1 MPALCWKIPFEIR
14 LRNLKLSLTFFW
26 HTAPLFFCCDA
37 FSQTQ
42 GIDSNDGISA
52 VEQAI
57 KVDRELSVRQSA
69 IENIQSGMGIY
80 DASLI
85 EAYLDLAAFY
95 FDLEDYQNSSRIY
108 SDALQ
113 VSRVNTGLYSL
124 EQIPII
130 ESLIENSHR
139 TEEWQNTDDFQEL
152 LYFISTRIYSP
163 ADQQYLDFVES
174 FGTWKLRIV
183 RENLLDQSNFGLL
196 TTAEKL
202 SLFYNR
208 VIEQFELELG
218 MKNEK
223 LLNVIVLKSQTDM
236 TLARYVAS
244 TPFSVFEGTERR
256 YTNQTRC
263 RNVRNPAGQ
272 VVRQCYSV
280 QVENPRYRQS
290 QREAKQFALSRHTRE
305 ISRSI
310 DKLEEIRNTS
320 SELSLNEKQLIESR
334 IAELVIE
341 SERLVNASRRSYLY

>member
-1 MPALCWKIPFEIR
+1 MR
-14 LRNLKLSLTFFW
+14 LRNLKPSLVFFC
-26 HTAPLFFCCDA
+26 HTALLFFCYETFA
-37 FSQTQ
+37 QSQS
-42 GIDSNDGISA
+42 IDSDDGVSA
-52 VEQAI
+52 RDRARKVEN
-57 KVDRELSVRQSA
+57 ELSVRQSA

-80 DASLI
+80 DTSLI
-85 EAYLDLAAFY
+85 EAYSDLAAFY
-95 FDLEDYQNSSRIY
+95 FELEDYQNSSRIY

-130 ESLIENSHR
+130 ESLIKNSHKR
-139 TEEWQNTDDFQEL
+139 EEWQTADDFQEL
-152 LYFISTRIYSP
+152 LYFISSRIYSP
-163 ADQQYLDFVES
+163 ADQEYLKFVES
-174 FGTWKLRIV
+174 FGAWKLRIV
-183 RENLLDQSNFGLL
+183 RENLLDQTSFGLL

-202 SLFYNR
+202 SLFYSR
-208 VIEQFELELG
+208 VIEQFELEPG
-218 MKNEK
+218 VKNES
-223 LLNVIVLKSQTDM
+223 LINVIVLKSQTDM
-236 TLARYVAS
+236 TLARSVAG

-341 SERLVNASRRSYLY
+341 SEQLVIASRRSYLY